1 VRQVQLSPLIRTAIF
16 VTDLERSCAFYES
29 VLGLQQVFWEGKV
42 AGSGLE
48 KLLALQPGG
57 SARARIYTADGSTV
71 GMVGL
76 FELSP
81 PPAGQPV
88 SRDGGIRPGQTCLV
102 FYCTDLDEVLRR
114 LEAMDHAVICPP
126 TSLDVPGRVPQRE
139 MSFSDPD
146 GVLVNLI
153 EWRADDPH
161 KPPVHGSGSKPSSAG
176 RAAPD

>member
-1 VRQVQLSPLIRTAIF
+1 MQLSPLIRAAIF

-29 VLGLQQVFWEGKV
+29 VLGLRQVFWEGRV
-42 AGSGLE
+42 AGRGLE
-48 KLLALQPGG
+48 ALLALEPG
-57 SARARIYTADGSTV
+57 SAARARIYSADGSTF

-88 SRDGGIRPGQTCLV
+88 SPDSRPCAGQTCLV

-114 LEAMDHAVICPP
+114 LAAINHAVTCPP
-126 TSLDVPGRVPQRE
+126 TALDVPGRLPQRE
-139 MSFSDPD
+139 MSFRDPD

-161 KPPVHGSGSKPSSAG
+161 KPQPPGH
-176 RAAPD
+176 APAV